1 MIVLYLC
8 TNENLVV
15 YGNSYCGKLGK
26 ISQKIYLASKIT
38 NSVKSSRNEDK
49 EKKTFVFF
57 LKKKGVVIC
66 R

>member
-8 TNENLVV
+8 TNENLGV
-15 YGNSYCGKLGK
+15 YGNSYCGKPGK

>member
-8 TNENLVV
+8 TNENLGV
-15 YGNSYCGKLGK
+15 YGNSYCGKPGK

-49 EKKTFVFF
+49 EKKKCCN
-57 LKKKGVVIC
+57 L
-66 R
+66 

>member
-8 TNENLVV
+8 TNENLGV
-15 YGNSYCGKLGK
+15 YGNSYCGKPGK

-38 NSVKSSRNEDK
+38 NPVKSSRNEDK
-49 EKKTFVFF
+49 KKKTFVFSS
-57 LKKKGVVIC
+57 LIKSVVIY

>member
-8 TNENLVV
+8 TNENLGV
-15 YGNSYCGKLGK
+15 YGNSYCGKPGK

-49 EKKTFVFF
+49 KKNFRFF
-57 LKKKGVVIC
+57 SKKRC
-66 R
+66 CNL

>member
-8 TNENLVV
+8 TNENLGV

-38 NSVKSSRNEDK
+38 NPVKSSRNEYK
-49 EKKTFVFF
+49 KKTRFSK
-57 LKKKGVVIC
+57 KKKGVVIC

>member
-8 TNENLVV
+8 TNENLGV

-38 NSVKSSRNEDK
+38 NPVKSSRNEDK
-49 EKKTFVFF
+49 KNPRFS
-57 LKKKGVVIC
+57 KKKKVL
-66 R
+66 

>member
-8 TNENLVV
+8 TNENLGV
-15 YGNSYCGKLGK
+15 YGNSYCGKPGK

-38 NSVKSSRNEDK
+38 NPVKSSRNEDI
-49 EKKTFVFF
+49 KKNFRFFF
-57 LKKKGVVIC
+57 LKKSVVIC